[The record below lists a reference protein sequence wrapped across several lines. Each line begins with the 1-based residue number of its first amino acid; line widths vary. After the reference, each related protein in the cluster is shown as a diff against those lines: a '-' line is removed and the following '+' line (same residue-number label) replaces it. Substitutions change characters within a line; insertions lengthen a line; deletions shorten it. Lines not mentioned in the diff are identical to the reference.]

1 MFELR
6 KRQIQSPIDCPP
18 ELEPTV
24 LTSTSTTSST
34 TLLTRVRTTPIA
46 TTTLDTPAP
55 IDRFTTVP
63 PSFTE
68 ASVVAPTTTMFRA
81 TPRVTGTAAT
91 TKKAAS
97 ANGIGEDANNSN
109 VDVDDNAPAETDWAL
124 IGGAVG
130 GAVALLAICAA
141 AFFLAKRRRS
151 AAPQQPQNRN
161 AVALAPQHRPP
172 AALPPGSVAIGHYDS
187 VNVGVGGAQQ
197 VEMSS
202 ARDASVRVESPLNRP
217 AAARPPGAVSHGT
230 YLSLSAEISAT
241 PEALKLRPA
250 APLPDTASDTESTQT
265 ATIGTY
271 VASSNP
277 TTYNSLSLEA

>member
-1 MFELR
+1 MFL
-6 KRQIQSPIDCPP
+6 
-18 ELEPTV
+18 
-24 LTSTSTTSST
+24 
-34 TLLTRVRTTPIA
+34 
-46 TTTLDTPAP
+46 
-55 IDRFTTVP
+55 
-63 PSFTE
+63 
-68 ASVVAPTTTMFRA
+68 A
-81 TPRVTGTAAT
+81 TPRVTATAT

-97 ANGIGEDANNSN
+97 ANGNGIGDDVNIINNS
-109 VDVDDNAPAETDWAL
+109 DVDIDDNNAPATDWAL

-141 AFFLAKRRRS
+141 AFFFAKRRRS

-161 AVALAPQHRPP
+161 AVALAPQNRPP
-172 AALPPGSVAIGHYDS
+172 AALPPGSVAIGNYDS
-187 VNVGVGGAQQ
+187 LTAVNVGGVGGAHQ

-250 APLPDTASDTESTQT
+250 APLPGAASYTPGTEETQT

-271 VASSNP
+271 VASS
-277 TTYNSLSLEA
+277 TLSSYTSLEA